1 MWINTL
7 TLFSSWIDLR
17 FVLVQALLNRSKPV
31 EVVAVSLANPKVT
44 FCLLSPVRF
53 FATFFA
59 FWVLRRL
66 HDEQWM
72 DYLQPFPWGNEP
84 FLAFVCGLP
93 VGVAVW
99 FLTADGMP
107 TWLRNFY
114 VLPSFVAAV
123 LCAPR
128 HPLRLRCRS
137 D

>member
-1 MWINTL
+1 MSK
-7 TLFSSWIDLR
+7 SSLC
-17 FVLVQALLNRSKPV
+17 
-31 EVVAVSLANPKVT
+31 VSLVKLRSVCSLTA
-44 FCLLSPVRF
+44 RF

-84 FLAFVCGLP
+84 FLAFVCGVP

-123 LCAPR
+123 LCAPH
-128 HPLRLRCRS
+128 HPLRL
-137 D
+137 

>member
-1 MWINTL
+1 ML
-7 TLFSSWIDLR
+7 S
-17 FVLVQALLNRSKPV
+17 VC
-31 EVVAVSLANPKVT
+31 SLCA
-44 FCLLSPVRF
+44 VRF

-93 VGVAVW
+93 MGVAVW

-128 HPLRLRCRS
+128 QSLPTR
-137 D
+137 

>member
-1 MWINTL
+1 M
-7 TLFSSWIDLR
+7 
-17 FVLVQALLNRSKPV
+17 
-31 EVVAVSLANPKVT
+31 VAFVSLANPKERT
-44 FCLLSPVRF
+44 FCLLSVRF

-66 HDEQWM
+66 HDEEWM

-84 FLAFVCGLP
+84 FLAFVCGVP

-128 HPLRLRCRS
+128 QPLSICCRS
-137 D
+137 DCLSSCSRWS

>member
-1 MWINTL
+1 M
-7 TLFSSWIDLR
+7 
-17 FVLVQALLNRSKPV
+17 
-31 EVVAVSLANPKVT
+31 
-44 FCLLSPVRF
+44 
-53 FATFFA
+53 
-59 FWVLRRL
+59 LRRL

-84 FLAFVCGLP
+84 FLAFVCGVP

-123 LCAPR
+123 LCALR
-128 HPLRLRCRS
+128 HPLLSPSPLPLCLVIIVLLMVLMLLVLPVPLLLLLPALS
-137 D
+137 ACCQS